1 MITPEER
8 QKLLDFVNSPEVE
21 QPHKP
26 TKVTELTEND
36 VIHTE
41 TEAEY
46 YRICILLHLAGKTW
60 STGGSYLE
68 LNRVIWHR
76 TKIDTC
82 LWPNKGEWDWISYYV
97 KICLRTIPS
106 TQITGV

>member
-1 MITPEER
+1 MITPEEK
-8 QKLLDFVNSPEVE
+8 QKLLDFVNSLEDE
-21 QPHKP
+21 QAHKP
-26 TKVTELTEND
+26 TKISELKEND

-46 YRICILLHLAGKTW
+46 YRICILLYLAGKTW
-60 STGGSYLE
+60 SGGDSYLE
-68 LNRVIWHR
+68 LNRVMWHS

-82 LWPNKGEWDWISYYV
+82 LWPNEGKWDCISYY
-97 KICLRTIPS
+97 KEINLCIIPS